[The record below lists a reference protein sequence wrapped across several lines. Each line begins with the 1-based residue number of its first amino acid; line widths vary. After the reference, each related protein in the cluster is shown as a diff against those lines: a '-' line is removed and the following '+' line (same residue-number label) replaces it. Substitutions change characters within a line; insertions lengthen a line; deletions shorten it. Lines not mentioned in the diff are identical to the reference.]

1 MLLRWFRTRYPE
13 VEVPEE
19 TIQAT
24 KSNASWA
31 THDKITGL
39 FLNLARKHHAEGRMD
54 EDLQVALGVLF
65 YSVGE
70 YNRAQDCFSAAL
82 TVRPKV
88 RGTHKNHIAFTYWPS
103 GLPFM
108 E

>member
-1 MLLRWFRTRYPE
+1 
-13 VEVPEE
+13 
-19 TIQAT
+19 
-24 KSNASWA
+24 
-31 THDKITGL
+31 
-39 FLNLARKHHAEGRMD
+39 MD

>member
-24 KSNASWA
+24 KSSASWS
-31 THDKITGL
+31 THDKISGL
-39 FLNLARKHHAEGRMD
+39 LLNLARKHHAEGRMD

-70 YNRAQDCFSAAL
+70 YNRAQDCFSTAL

-88 RGTHKNHIAFTYWPS
+88 RVTHINHIAFTHWS
-103 GLPFM
+103 LGLPFM